1 MHADAYPQ
9 PADPRA
15 DGMGRAV
22 TYAIGLHVLFALVLW
37 LSTQFSWERKTASA
51 AGLPVIEASL
61 DASASEMRA
70 AERALQHVPEPMPQP
85 IEEEV
90 AEEDSVPPP
99 QPIPEPVPDDSPVPQ
114 QTQAQERIPVPDTEN
129 QDAASRDAISQ
140 EKALREQEAKRRQ
153 EQLDLTERKRQEE
166 AEKKQRLAKQQEE
179 ADKKKI
185 ADEKKLAADKKLAD
199 EKKLAE
205 IRRLRA
211 QAAKEAQLAEQKLRQ
226 LSDARARQTSAASAT
241 AASSAG
247 SSAPQGN
254 NGVDANLSGKYAAAI
269 QKAVLDQWMRPDSVP
284 RGQRCRITIRQL
296 PGGEVV
302 DVEVSPSCPY
312 DDAGKRS
319 VEAAVLRAQ
328 PLPSRGFESVFQR
341 TLNFNFEAQDR

>member
-1 MHADAYPQ
+1 
-9 PADPRA
+9 
-15 DGMGRAV
+15 MGKAV
-22 TYAIGLHVLFALVLW
+22 AYAIGLHLLFALVLW
-37 LSTQFSWERKTASA
+37 LSTQLSWERDTASA

-70 AERALQHVPEPMPQP
+70 AESALQHVPEPLPQP
-85 IEEEV
+85 LEEV
-90 AEEDSVPPP
+90 AEEDTVPPP
-99 QPIPEPVPDDSPVPQ
+99 QPIPEPIPDDSPVPQ

-153 EQLDLTERKRQEE
+153 EQIDLTERKRQEE
-166 AEKKQRLAKQQEE
+166 AEKKQRLARQQEE
-179 ADKKKI
+179 AEKKKL

-205 IRRLRA
+205 IRRLKA

-226 LSDARARQTSAASAT
+226 LSDARARQASGASAP

-254 NGVDANLSGKYAAAI
+254 NGVDANLSGQYIAAI
-269 QKAVLDQWMRPDSVP
+269 QRAVLDQWIRPDSVP

-296 PGGEVV
+296 PGGQVV

-312 DDAGKRS
+312 DEAGKRS
-319 VEAAVLRAQ
+319 VEAAVRRAQ
-328 PLPSRGFESVFQR
+328 LPYRGFESVFNR